1 MNESGDRQR
10 SHGVSADGLT
20 RLLDA
25 CLRTSSELDLGAVLQ
40 KIADEACQ
48 IARSRSSAVQIFE
61 TEKDPVQI
69 VTSGLTLE
77 QGAAAEYPVSPE
89 PSLQL
94 QSGSYGASETQDSE
108 EDRPPAGPW
117 LTVPVSNGRE
127 DIARLH
133 VAGKDGDEEFT
144 SEHRTLLLM
153 FASHAGAA
161 IANARAHSQEQR
173 VRAELEEM
181 VRRRTGV
188 PDFVSHQLR
197 TSLTSIKGSAATVLG
212 SPFPLNAGETRR
224 FVRTI
229 DEHADHM
236 RHLIGNLADL
246 RDMETGTLSVD
257 PEPTNL
263 EDLVEQARE
272 AFLRRGGGNTL
283 LIDPSPELPMVMA
296 DRERIFRVL
305 SMLLAD
311 VSENSPPLSVI
322 RVSLSGREAD
332 GGVSVEVST
341 EEGRGRAP
349 DDDPGPFGHL
359 FRSPSQPRAGRGGE
373 DSRALAVC
381 RGIVDAHGG
390 RMSAGGGGPGESLHY
405 SFTLPAG
412 DGENNGADTGPS
424 PSQVFPQR
432 SRRGQ
437 ARILALDTDPQAR
450 SDVRNMLL
458 EAGFIAMVT
467 GDPDSVDHLVG
478 AERPHLVLVDMTL
491 NGGEGF
497 EIAER
502 IGRISDAPVIFMLG
516 NDIGP
521 GMDRAFDLGAADCI
535 RKPFTSAELAARI
548 RAAVRRRRDPVQPE
562 WPEPF
567 VLGELTIDY
576 AQRTAT
582 AAGSQV
588 QLTQTEY
595 LMLCELSKAAG
606 RTLTHEQLLRAVWGP
621 LYQGDVRVVRTYI
634 KALRKKLEDDSKHPR
649 FIFTETRVGYRM
661 PRSTGT

>member
-61 TEKDPVQI
+61 TEKDPLQI

-77 QGAAAEYPVSPE
+77 QGAAAGYPVSPE

-94 QSGSYGASETQDSE
+94 QSGSHGASETQDSE

-359 FRSPSQPRAGRGGE
+359 FRSPSQPRSGRGGE

-412 DGENNGADTGPS
+412 DGENNGANTGPS

-432 SRRGQ
+432 SRSGQ

-491 NGGEGF
+491 NGGEAF
-497 EIAER
+497 EVAER
-502 IGRISDAPVIFMLG
+502 IGRISDAPVIFMVG
-516 NDIGP
+516 NYTGP
-521 GMDRAFDLGAADCI
+521 DMDRAFDLGAADCI
-535 RKPFTSAELAARI
+535 LKPFTSAELAARI

-634 KALRKKLEDDSKHPR
+634 KALRKKLEDDSKRPR
-649 FIFTETRVGYRM
+649 YIFTETRVGYRM

>member
-25 CLRTSSELDLGAVLQ
+25 CLRTSSELELGAVLQ

-61 TEKDPVQI
+61 TENDPVQI
-69 VTSGLTLE
+69 VTSGLTLDL
-77 QGAAAEYPVSPE
+77 GAAAEYPVSPE
-89 PSLQL
+89 RSLQL
-94 QSGSYGASETQDSE
+94 QSGRHGASETQDSE
-108 EDRPPAGPW
+108 EDSPPAGPW
-117 LTVPVSNGRE
+117 LTVPVSHGRE

-133 VAGKDGDEEFT
+133 VADKDGDEEFT

-359 FRSPSQPRAGRGGE
+359 FRSPSQPWAGKGGE

-412 DGENNGADTGPS
+412 DGENNGANTGPS

-450 SDVRNMLL
+450 SNVRNMLL
-458 EAGFIAMVT
+458 EAGFIAVVT

-562 WPEPF
+562 STEPF

-634 KALRKKLEDDSKHPR
+634 KALRKKLEDDSKRPR
-649 FIFTETRVGYRM
+649 YIFTETRVGYRM